1 MEKTQT
7 KSCIESKLF
16 LLIAFAC
23 LIGGL
28 ILLLF
33 SESLG
38 VAITLILFSLVLLL
52 YRWKHT
58 SQQSRNTASS
68 SSSTPLYTG
77 PDIPTHLMPSDEE
90 MDLNRFYGQE
100 RKNDIENLPVA
111 TNVHVSWL
119 FSILFDPFDP
129 FVSLYLTQYSFS
141 FKYLVLFSVLMELNI
156 IHYLVHLAL
165 KIFKIYVYL

>member
-16 LLIAFAC
+16 LLIAFSC

-111 TNVHVSWL
+111 TNVHVS
-119 FSILFDPFDP
+119 
-129 FVSLYLTQYSFS
+129 
-141 FKYLVLFSVLMELNI
+141 
-156 IHYLVHLAL
+156 
-165 KIFKIYVYL
+165 